1 MNIEPPELPA
11 VALGTFAPQGGGDA
25 FPALLVHGR
34 VHALAEIPG
43 MSELRGASLRDV
55 FDQWERI
62 WPRLH
67 ALLPDLD
74 ASQGRDLSTL
84 KPCLPLEP
92 RQIICAGANY
102 RRHVIEL
109 MTDHDVS
116 SPAGMDRAERQ
127 RRATQ
132 MMDHRAA
139 HGQPFAFV
147 KPVSSLLGPGED
159 LIVPADSHQA
169 DWELELAVV
178 IGRPC
183 YRVSQAD
190 ALDYVAGYTI
200 ANDISARDRLSRR
213 DIPAMGLDFVAGKGA
228 PGFCPLGPLIV
239 PAAYVPDPQTLEIQL
254 KLNGRVMQQE
264 STADMIFPVR
274 RLIEFLSTY
283 TRLLPGDILSTG
295 SPAGN
300 GTHYNRFLQG
310 GDVMEGRITG
320 LGVQVVRCVAESCAP
335 GAPQHR
341 PFVPLPALE
350 NS

>member
-1 MNIEPPELPA
+1 MNLDSSDLPA
-11 VALGTFAPQGGGDA
+11 VALGAFTSCGSGAA
-25 FPALLVHGR
+25 FPALVTRGKA
-34 VHALAEIPG
+34 HALGEIPG
-43 MSELRGASLRDV
+43 LADLRGSSLRDI
-55 FDQWERI
+55 FDRWELT
-62 WPRLH
+62 WPRLLA
-67 ALLPDLD
+67 ALSGLD
-74 ASQGRDLSTL
+74 AARGLDLSTL
-84 KPCLPLEP
+84 EVRLPLEP

-116 SPAGMDRAERQ
+116 SPMGLNRSERQ

-147 KPVSSLLGPGED
+147 KPVSSLLGPGEE
-159 LIVPADSHQA
+159 LIVPADSHQP

-183 YRVSQAD
+183 YRVSQVE

-213 DIPAMGLDFVAGKGA
+213 DIPAMGLDFIAGKGA
-228 PGFCPLGPLIV
+228 PGFFPLGPLIV
-239 PAAYVPDPQTLEIQL
+239 PAAFVPDPQALEIQL

-264 STADMIFPVR
+264 STADMIFSVR

-283 TRLLPGDILSTG
+283 MRLLPGDILSTG

-335 GAPQHR
+335 GAPHHR

-350 NS
+350 NA